1 MTKKRLDEKQAIEDF
16 NLFLFH
22 IDDYLDELIEK
33 AENQGFNLDYS
44 LESLIN
50 LAKFVRRNQIINDK
64 NHIADFANCWI
75 YLGEVF
81 RKVAENSYWTVG
93 LDDIKN
99 MNYGLYFITGYDDEM
114 SEFIPI
120 LYLNNFTLSGEDK
133 LDNNF
138 FYELVRFEI
147 NPVIPD
153 LDEFP
158 TEDSYST

>member
-1 MTKKRLDEKQAIEDF
+1 MSKKTLNIEQAIEDF

-22 IDDYLDELIEK
+22 IDDYLDELTEK
-33 AENQGFNLDYS
+33 AESQGFNLDFS

-50 LAKFVRRNQIINDK
+50 LAEYVRKNQIFNDK

-81 RKVAENSYWTVG
+81 RKLAPGSYWTIG

-99 MNYGLYFITGYDDEM
+99 MNYGLYFLTGYDEEM
-114 SEFIPI
+114 AEFIPI
-120 LYLNNFTLSGEDK
+120 LYLNNFTLSSPEE

-138 FYELVRFEI
+138 FYELVQFEL
-147 NPVIPD
+147 NPIIPD

-158 TEDSYST
+158 TEES